1 VTRRDALPATAL
13 AAQIVL
19 QVMWHGVFDPSAR
32 WPVAVVLALALAPM
46 IMLIPAAM
54 HSFRR
59 MLLVGGILSLL
70 YFSHGVM
77 ELIANPPAR
86 VFAAIEI
93 ALACAAIFGFR
104 KTPKP
109 A

>member
-1 VTRRDALPATAL
+1 M
-13 AAQIVL
+13 L
-19 QVMWHGVFDPSAR
+19 QVAWHGIFDPSAR
-32 WPVAVVLALALAPM
+32 WPVAVVLALALSPM
-46 IMLIPAAM
+46 IVLIPAAM

-77 ELIANPPAR
+77 ELIANPSAR
-86 VFAAIEI
+86 VLAAMEI
-93 ALACAAIFGFR
+93 ALAGLAIFGFR
-104 KTPKP
+104 KPPKP